1 MMTPEEAE
9 DYVYRSY
16 LRVSDRYAFDTPDSQ
31 RRFPPYAA
39 PVIRDLAPDRPA
51 VVITGSKGKGS
62 VAVMTEAILRVSGR
76 TGLLTSPHLVDFCE
90 RFAVDG
96 LQATPEYFA
105 AHTARVAALLDP
117 VDAALPAGRCISPMA
132 VQTAVAMSM
141 FADAGVERMVL
152 ECGKGARYD
161 DVNSVPHRY
170 GVINP
175 VFAEHTRELGATPEL
190 IAADK
195 AHVIADGTQVAFAAR
210 QSESV
215 MRVIEKRAAAMKCD
229 LRRYGRDFRCDNISV
244 SDRGTVAD
252 IRVGDIEIPQV
263 HIPLIGAHQAENCAL
278 AFAVAMEMCGHK
290 IDIDA
295 ARRNLSAVR
304 RPGRLEIVERDPVVL
319 LDACINRASCRGV
332 LDTLRTL
339 GVKRCVSIIGI
350 PDDKDYL
357 GVAQTM
363 APVSQRIILTSSGN
377 PHYRFTLTEQQSNL
391 VSAGISAETAPALAE
406 ALAEAYDSALPI
418 VILGTTSLISGFYS
432 QRIYSE

>member
-31 RRFPPYAA
+31 RRFPQYAA
-39 PVIRDLAPDRPA
+39 PVIRTLAPDRPA

-62 VAVMTEAILRVSGR
+62 VAVMTEAILRASGR

-105 AHTARVAALLDP
+105 AHTAHVAALLDS
-117 VDAALPAGRCISPMA
+117 VDAALPAGCCISPMA
-132 VQTAVAMSM
+132 VQAAVAMSM

-195 AHVIADGTQVAFAAR
+195 AHVIADGTQVAFTAR

-215 MRVIEKRAAAMKCD
+215 MRVIETRAAAMKCD

-304 RPGRLEIVERDPVVL
+304 RPGRLEIVERDPIVI

-332 LDTLRTL
+332 LDALLTL

-357 GVAQTM
+357 GVVQTM
-363 APVSQRIILTSSGN
+363 AQVSDTVILTRSSN
-377 PHYRFTLTEQQSNL
+377 PHYRFTLESQAL
-391 VSAGISAETAPALAE
+391 AAGDCRATVLTAGSVAEAVEMAKSTAPE
-406 ALAEAYDSALPI
+406 AVA
-418 VILGTTSLISGFYS
+418 VLGTTSLITAFKSM
-432 QRIYSE
+432 R

>member
-9 DYVYRSY
+9 AYVYSSY

-31 RRFPPYAA
+31 RRFPQYAA
-39 PVIRDLAPDRPA
+39 PVIRALAPDCPA

-62 VAVMTEAILRVSGR
+62 VAVMTEAILRASGR

-117 VDAALPAGRCISPMA
+117 VDAALPAGCCISPMA
-132 VQTAVAMSM
+132 VQAAVSMSM

-195 AHVIADGTQVAFAAR
+195 AHVIADGTQVAFTSR

-215 MRVIEKRAAAMKCD
+215 MRVIENRAAAMKCD

-304 RPGRLEIVERDPVVL
+304 RPGRLEIVERDPIVI

-332 LDTLRTL
+332 LDTLRLL

-363 APVSQRIILTSSGN
+363 AQVSERIILTSSGN
-377 PHYRFTLTEQQSNL
+377 THYRFTLTEQQRRL
-391 VSAGISAETAPALAE
+391 AACGISAEMAATLGE
-406 ALAEAYDSALPI
+406 ALAMARGYGLP
-418 VILGTTSLISGFYS
+418 VAVLGTTSLITAFKSM
-432 QRIYSE
+432 R